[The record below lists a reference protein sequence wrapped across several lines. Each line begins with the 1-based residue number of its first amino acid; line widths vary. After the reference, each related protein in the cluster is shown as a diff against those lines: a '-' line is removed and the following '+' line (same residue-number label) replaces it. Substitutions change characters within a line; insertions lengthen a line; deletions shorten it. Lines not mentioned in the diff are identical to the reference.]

1 MRMRLFLPFAAVATL
16 SACATP
22 SDRISDAL
30 VGYGITPQQAQCVGE
45 RLERNLSDRQLG
57 ELARLARS
65 YRENDPDPSDLAVN
79 DLLRVAA
86 QVKDPRVP
94 LEVAKAAGN
103 CGLMPRP
110 FLSMLGALS
119 GA

>member
-1 MRMRLFLPFAAVATL
+1 MRLFLLFAAPAAL

-22 SDRISDAL
+22 ADRISDAL
-30 VGYGITPQQAQCVGE
+30 VGYGINPRQAECVGE
-45 RLERNLSDRQLG
+45 RLEQRLSRAQLQ
-57 ELARLARS
+57 ELAGLARS
-65 YRENDPDPSDLAVN
+65 YQQNDPEPGKLTVN

-103 CGLMPRP
+103 CGLPPRP
-110 FLSMLGALS
+110 FLSMLSAFS
-119 GA
+119 GS

>member
-1 MRMRLFLPFAAVATL
+1 MRLFLLFAAPAAL

-22 SDRISDAL
+22 ADRISDAL
-30 VGYGITPQQAQCVGE
+30 VGYGINPRQAECVGE
-45 RLERNLSDRQLG
+45 RLEQRLSLSQLQ
-57 ELARLARS
+57 ELAGLARS
-65 YRENDPDPSDLAVN
+65 YQQNDPEPGKLTVN

-103 CGLMPRP
+103 CGLTPRP
-110 FLSMLGALS
+110 FLSMLSAFS
-119 GA
+119 GS

>member
-1 MRMRLFLPFAAVATL
+1 MRLFLPFAATAAL

-30 VGYGITPQQAQCVGE
+30 VGYGINPREAQCVGD
-45 RLERNLSDRQLG
+45 RLEKRLSLSQLQ
-57 ELARLARS
+57 ELAGLARS
-65 YRENDPDPSDLAVN
+65 YRENDPEPRRLNIN

-94 LEVAKAAGN
+94 IEVAKAAGN
-103 CGLMPRP
+103 CGLAPRP
-110 FLSMLGALS
+110 FLSMVSAFTSL
-119 GA
+119 